1 MIKKK
6 NGGIESARAKSKEEE
21 KTTGKTKDGKNTSGK
36 PLIIELDSKQ
46 VQETIT

>member
-6 NGGIESARAKSKEEE
+6 NGGIESARAKSNEEDAI
-21 KTTGKTKDGKNTSGK
+21 KGKDNKGKSVK